1 MLFYL
6 RCAMRNKKL
15 VVSIAGLM
23 CAHANLIIG
32 APIVGTNIIQAPSIP
47 ITGNPLGAGSD
58 ELVTPVAVL
67 NGRELSLKRE
77 STIGETLN
85 GTPGVTSSY
94 FGPNASRPIIR
105 GMDGDRVRIMQNGVS
120 ALDASSL
127 SPDHAVTIDPLI
139 AEQIEVIRGPATVLY
154 GAGAVGGVVNIIDHR
169 IPKEPLNGVMGRGE
183 TRLGGADNER
193 SGAAVI
199 DVGNGTFA
207 IHADV
212 YTRKTDDLSIP
223 SSAQNKLI
231 GEGRADHVHNG
242 KLANSAAKSDGGAFG
257 ASLTFDKGHVG
268 FSYSEFNNF
277 YGTVAEP
284 TVKVDMKSNRLD
296 FSSEVHQFDTF
307 IERIKFRMA
316 FTDYKHQE
324 IDNGAIGTTF
334 LNRGIESTL
343 EAGHAKIGNLS
354 GVIGLQT
361 QNTRFSALGDEAF
374 VPSTHTSSQGIYLYE
389 ELPIDR
395 LKLSAGGRIDKITVK
410 SAGGG
415 ADDPLTLVPKFG
427 DASSKQFTPKNL
439 SAGALF
445 SIDEQWGIATNLTHT
460 ERAPTQ
466 NELFSN
472 GAHLATNQYEIG
484 SQNLNVEKA
493 NGFDVQI
500 RWKNLKHSFNFGGFY
515 TKFDNFINVYNTG
528 FYRDKDGNRRD
539 MPNDTFSLYETN
551 TIGVPANFTGI
562 EAQGKFRI
570 YEGMGDLDFNVRG
583 DYVRATNELTDQ
595 PLSRIAPMRIGAG
608 LDYQLS
614 DFASKIDILHGFKQD
629 RVATNESPTEG
640 YTMVNATISY
650 RLKTALNLEAFAKA
664 RNLLDE
670 DIRDHSSFLKEIA
683 PMGGRSVLFGL
694 RGEF

>member
-1 MLFYL
+1 MKT
-6 RCAMRNKKL
+6 KKTFIGL
-15 VVSIAGLM
+15 VGIFA
-23 CAHANLIIG
+23 AHASLMQ
-32 APIVGTNIIQAPSIP
+32 AAQAAEKALIQAPSIP

-58 ELVTPVAVL
+58 ELVVPVSVL
-67 NGRELSLKRE
+67 NGRELSLTRE
-77 STIGETLN
+77 STIGETLK
-85 GTPGVTSSY
+85 GTPGVSSTY
-94 FGPNASRPIIR
+94 FGPNASRPVIR
-105 GMDGDRVRIMQNGVS
+105 GMDGDRVRIMQNGVG
-120 ALDASSL
+120 ALDASAL
-127 SPDHAVTIDPLI
+127 SPDHAVAVDPLI

-183 TRLGGADNER
+183 TRFGGANNER

-212 YTRKTDDLSIP
+212 YTRRTDDLSIP
-223 SSAQNKLI
+223 NSAQNKLI
-231 GEGRADHVHNG
+231 NSGKADHVNNG
-242 KLANSAAKSDGGAFG
+242 KLANSGAKSDGGAFG

-268 FSYSEFNNF
+268 VSYSEFNNF

-284 TVKVDMKSNRLD
+284 SVKVDMKSKRWDL
-296 FSSEVHQFDTF
+296 SSEVHHLDTF

-324 IDNGAIGTTF
+324 IDDGTIGTTF
-334 LNRGIESTL
+334 LNKGVESTL

-389 ELPIDR
+389 ELPIER
-395 LKLSAGGRIDKITVK
+395 LKLSAGGRIDKTTVK

-415 ADDPLTLVPKFG
+415 PDDPNTLLPKFG

-439 SAGALF
+439 SAGALL

-472 GAHLATNQYEIG
+472 GPHIATNQYEIG
-484 SQNLNVEKA
+484 LTQSSMGLAKVAVEKA
-493 NGFDVQI
+493 NGIDAQI
-500 RWKNLKHSFNFGGFY
+500 RWKTDKHSFSLGGFY
-515 TKFDNFINVYNTG
+515 TKFDNFINIFNTG
-528 FYRDKDGNRRD
+528 RYRDHVGNASLTQD
-539 MPNDTFSLYETN
+539 DTFSLAEAETV
-551 TIGVPANFTGI
+551 GVPATFTGM

-570 YEGMGDLDFNVRG
+570 YEGIGDLDLNIRG
-583 DYVRATNELTDQ
+583 DYVRATNEITDA
-595 PLSRIAPMRIGAG
+595 PLSRIAPMRIGTG
-608 LDYQLS
+608 LDYHLGE
-614 DFASKIDILHGFKQD
+614 FASKIDILHGFKQD
-629 RVATNESPTEG
+629 RVATNELPTDA

>member
-1 MLFYL
+1 MKT
-6 RCAMRNKKL
+6 KKSL
-15 VVSIAGLM
+15 ISMMGIFA
-23 CAHANLIIG
+23 AHASLMQT
-32 APIVGTNIIQAPSIP
+32 AQAAEKALIQAPAIA

-58 ELVTPVAVL
+58 ELVVPVLVL
-67 NGRELSLKRE
+67 NGRELSLTRE

-85 GTPGVTSSY
+85 GTPGVSSTY
-94 FGPNASRPIIR
+94 FGPNASRPVIR
-105 GMDGDRVRIMQNGVS
+105 GMDGDRVRIMQNGVG
-120 ALDASSL
+120 ALDASAL
-127 SPDHAVTIDPLI
+127 SPDHAVAVDPLI

-154 GAGAVGGVVNIIDHR
+154 GSGAVGGVVNVIDHR

-183 TRLGGADNER
+183 TRFGGANNER

-212 YTRKTDDLSIP
+212 YTRQTDDLSIP

-231 GEGRADHVHNG
+231 NSGKADHVNNG
-242 KLANSAAKSDGGAFG
+242 KLANSGAKSDGGAFG

-268 FSYSEFNNF
+268 VSYSEFNNF

-284 TVKVDMKSNRLD
+284 TVKVDMKSKRWDL
-296 FSSEVHQFDTF
+296 SSEVHHLDTF

-324 IDNGAIGTTF
+324 IDDGTIGTTF
-334 LNRGIESTL
+334 LNKGVESSL

-374 VPSTHTSSQGIYLYE
+374 VPSTHTSSQGVYLYE
-389 ELPIDR
+389 ELPIER
-395 LKLSAGGRIDKITVK
+395 LKLSAGGRIDKTTVK

-415 ADDPLTLVPKFG
+415 SDDPITLLPKFG
-427 DASSKQFTPKNL
+427 DATSKQFIPKNL
-439 SAGALF
+439 SAGALL

-472 GAHLATNQYEIG
+472 GPHIATNQYEIG
-484 SQNLNVEKA
+484 NQNLNIEKA
-493 NGFDVQI
+493 NGLDAQI
-500 RWKNLKHSFNFGGFY
+500 RWKNLKHSFSLGGFY

-528 FYRDKDGNRRD
+528 LEVNGLKEAF
-539 MPNDTFSLYETN
+539 TT
-551 TIGVPANFTGI
+551 GVPATFVGM

-570 YEGMGDLDFNVRG
+570 YEGIGDLDLNVRG
-583 DYVRATNELTDQ
+583 DYVRATNEITDT
-595 PLSRIAPMRIGAG
+595 PLSRIAPMRIGTG
-608 LDYQLS
+608 LDYKLG
-614 DFASKIDILHGFKQD
+614 DFSSKIDVLHGFKQD
-629 RVATNESPTEG
+629 RVATNELATEG
-640 YTMVNATISY
+640 YTLVNATISY
-650 RLKTALNLEAFAKA
+650 RFKSALNLEAFAKA

>member
-1 MLFYL
+1 MKTKKSLKAFVGL
-6 RCAMRNKKL
+6 LAMQLTSFN
-15 VVSIAGLM
+15 
-23 CAHANLIIG
+23 
-32 APIVGTNIIQAPSIP
+32 PIQAAESASIQAPSVP

-58 ELVTPVAVL
+58 ELVVPVYVL
-67 NGRELSLKRE
+67 SGRELSIKRE
-77 STIGETLN
+77 STIGETLT
-85 GTPGVTSSY
+85 GSPGVSSSY

-105 GMDGDRVRIMQNGVS
+105 GMDGDRIRIMQNGVG

-127 SPDHAVTIDPLI
+127 SPDHAVAIDPLI

-154 GAGAVGGVVNIIDHR
+154 GAGSVGGVVNVIDHR

-183 TRLGGADNER
+183 TRFGGADNER

-199 DVGNGTFA
+199 DMGNGMFA

-223 SSAQNKLI
+223 SSAQNTLI
-231 GEGRADHVHNG
+231 GAGKADHVNNG
-242 KLANSAAKSDGGAFG
+242 KLANSAAQSDGGAFG
-257 ASLTFDKGHVG
+257 ASLTFDKAHIGA
-268 FSYSEFNNF
+268 SYSEFNNL

-284 TVKVDMKSNRLD
+284 TVKADMRSKRWD
-296 FSSEVHQFDTF
+296 FSSEAHHLDGF
-307 IERIKFRMA
+307 IERIKFRAA

-324 IDNGAIGTTF
+324 ISNGEIGTTF
-334 LNRGIESTL
+334 LNKGVESTL
-343 EAGHAKIGNLS
+343 EVGHAKIDNLS
-354 GVIGLQT
+354 GVVGLQT

-374 VPSTHTSSQGIYLYE
+374 VPSTHTSSQGVYLYE

-395 LKLSAGGRIDKITVK
+395 LTLSAGGRIDETTVK

-415 ADDPLTLVPKFG
+415 AGNKFG
-427 DASSKQFTPKNL
+427 DATSKQFSPKNL

-445 SIDEQWGIATNLTHT
+445 SINESWSVATNLTHT

-472 GAHLATNQYEIG
+472 GPHVATNQYEIG
-484 SQNLNVEKA
+484 LTQSSMGLAKVAMEKA
-493 NGFDVQI
+493 NGIDAQI
-500 RWKNLKHSFNFGGFY
+500 RWKTDKHSFSLGCFY
-515 TKFDNFINVYNTG
+515 NKFDNFINIYNTG
-528 FYRDKDGNRRD
+528 RYSDKDGNT
-539 MPNDTFSLYETN
+539 NSTKNNTFSLAEAK
-551 TIGVPANFTGI
+551 TIGVPATFTGI

-570 YEGMGDLDFNVRG
+570 YEGAGDLDLNMRG
-583 DYVRATNELTDQ
+583 DYVRATNDNTDT
-595 PLSRIAPMRIGAG
+595 PLSRIAPMRIGTG
-608 LDYQLS
+608 LDYKFG
-614 DFASKIDILHGFKQD
+614 DFASKIDVLHGFKQD
-629 RVATNESPTEG
+629 RVATNELPTNG
-640 YTMVNATISY
+640 YTLVNATISY
-650 RLKTALNLEAFAKA
+650 RLKTALSLEAFAKV

>member
-1 MLFYL
+1 MKT
-6 RCAMRNKKL
+6 KKL
-15 VVSIAGLM
+15 LISMMGVFAS
-23 CAHANLIIG
+23 HASLIQ
-32 APIVGTNIIQAPSIP
+32 AAQAAEKALIQAPSIP
-47 ITGNPLGAGSD
+47 ITGNPLGASSD
-58 ELVTPVAVL
+58 ELVVPVLVL
-67 NGRELSLKRE
+67 NGRELSLTRE

-85 GTPGVTSSY
+85 RTPGVSATY

-105 GMDGDRVRIMQNGVS
+105 GMDGDRIKIMQNGVG
-120 ALDASSL
+120 ALDASAL
-127 SPDHAVTIDPLI
+127 SPDHAVAVDPLI

-183 TRLGGADNER
+183 TRFGGANNER

-212 YTRKTDDLSIP
+212 YTRRTDDLSIP
-223 SSAQNKLI
+223 NSAQNKLI
-231 GEGRADHVHNG
+231 NSGKADHVNNG

-268 FSYSEFNNF
+268 VSYSEFNNF

-284 TVKVDMKSNRLD
+284 NVKVDMKSKRWDL
-296 FSSEVHQFDTF
+296 SSEVHHLDTF

-324 IDNGAIGTTF
+324 IDDGTIGTTF
-334 LNRGIESTL
+334 LNKGVESTL

-354 GVIGLQT
+354 GVIGLQN

-374 VPSTHTSSQGIYLYE
+374 VPSTHTSSQGVYLYE
-389 ELPIDR
+389 ELPIER
-395 LKLSAGGRIDKITVK
+395 LKLSAGGRIDKTTVK

-415 ADDPLTLVPKFG
+415 ADDPITFLPKFG
-427 DASSKQFTPKNL
+427 DATSKQFTPKNL
-439 SAGALF
+439 SAGALL

-472 GAHLATNQYEIG
+472 GPHIATNQYEIG
-484 SQNLNVEKA
+484 NQNLNVEKA
-493 NGFDVQI
+493 NGLDAQI
-500 RWKNLKHSFNFGGFY
+500 RWKNLKHSFNLGGFY
-515 TKFDNFINVYNTG
+515 TKFDNFINVFNTG
-528 FYRDKDGNRRD
+528 EIRDELKVA
-539 MPNDTFSLYETN
+539 N
-551 TIGVPANFTGI
+551 TIGVPATFIGM

-570 YEGMGDLDFNVRG
+570 YEGIGDLDLNVRG
-583 DYVRATNELTDQ
+583 DYVRATNEISDT
-595 PLSRIAPMRIGAG
+595 PLSRIAPMRIGTG
-608 LDYQLS
+608 LDYKFG
-614 DFASKIDILHGFKQD
+614 DFASKIDVLHGFKQD
-629 RVATNESPTEG
+629 RVATNELATDG
-640 YTMVNATISY
+640 YTLVNATISY
-650 RLKTALNLEAFAKA
+650 RLKTAPNLEAFAKA

>member
-1 MLFYL
+1 MKT
-6 RCAMRNKKL
+6 KKL
-15 VVSIAGLM
+15 
-23 CAHANLIIG
+23 LIS
-32 APIVGTNIIQAPSIP
+32 IVGMFASHSSLIQAEQAVIQAPSVP
-47 ITGNPLGAGSD
+47 ITGNPLGASSD
-58 ELVTPVAVL
+58 ELVVPVMVL
-67 NGRELSLKRE
+67 NGRELSLTRE
-77 STIGETLN
+77 STIGETLS

-94 FGPNASRPIIR
+94 FGPNASRPVIR
-105 GMDGDRVRIMQNGVS
+105 GMDGDRIRVMQNGVG

-127 SPDHAVTIDPLI
+127 SPDHAVAIDPLI
-139 AEQIEVIRGPATVLY
+139 AEQIEVIRGPATILY
-154 GAGAVGGVVNIIDHR
+154 GAGAIGGVVNVIDHR

-183 TRLGGADNER
+183 TRFGGANNER

-212 YTRKTDDLSIP
+212 YTRRTDDLSIP
-223 SSAQNKLI
+223 NSAQNKLI
-231 GEGRADHVHNG
+231 NSGKADHVNNG
-242 KLANSAAKSDGGAFG
+242 KLANSGAKSDGGAFG

-268 FSYSEFNNF
+268 LSYSEFNNF

-284 TVKVDMKSNRLD
+284 TVKVDMKSKRWDL
-296 FSSEVHQFDTF
+296 SSEVHHLDTF

-316 FTDYKHQE
+316 ITDYKHQE
-324 IDNGAIGTTF
+324 IDGGTIGTTF
-334 LNRGIESTL
+334 LNKGVESTL

-374 VPSTHTSSQGIYLYE
+374 VPSTHTFSQGVYLYE
-389 ELPIDR
+389 ELPIER
-395 LKLSAGGRIDKITVK
+395 LKLSAGGRIDKTTVK

-415 ADDPLTLVPKFG
+415 ADDPITLVPKFG
-427 DASSKQFTPKNL
+427 DATSKQFTPKNL
-439 SAGALF
+439 SAGALL

-472 GAHLATNQYEIG
+472 GPHIATNQYEIG
-484 SQNLNVEKA
+484 NQNLSIEKA
-493 NGFDVQI
+493 NGLDAQI
-500 RWKNLKHSFNFGGFY
+500 RWKNLKHSFNLGGFY
-515 TKFDNFINVYNTG
+515 TKFDNFINVFNTG
-528 FYRDKDGNRRD
+528 EIREELKVA
-539 MPNDTFSLYETN
+539 N
-551 TIGVPANFTGI
+551 TTGVPATFIGM

-570 YEGMGDLDFNVRG
+570 YEGIGDLDLNVRG
-583 DYVRATNELTDQ
+583 DYVRATNEITDT
-595 PLSRIAPMRIGAG
+595 PLSRIAPMRIGTG
-608 LDYQLS
+608 LDYKFG
-614 DFASKIDILHGFKQD
+614 DFSSKIDVLHGFKQD
-629 RVATNESPTEG
+629 RVATNESATDG
-640 YTMVNATISY
+640 YTLVNATISY

>member
-1 MLFYL
+1 
-6 RCAMRNKKL
+6 MRNKKL

-23 CAHANLIIG
+23 CAHANLIIA

-105 GMDGDRVRIMQNGVS
+105 GMDGDRVRIMQNGVG

-127 SPDHAVTIDPLI
+127 SPDHAVAIDPLI

-154 GAGAVGGVVNIIDHR
+154 GAGAVGGVVNVIDHR

-183 TRLGGADNER
+183 TRFGGADNER

-199 DVGNGTFA
+199 DVGNGMFA

-223 SSAQNKLI
+223 RSAQNKLI
-231 GEGRADHVHNG
+231 GEGHADHVHNG

-296 FSSEVHQFDTF
+296 FSSEVHHLDTF

-324 IDNGAIGTTF
+324 IDSGAIGTTF

-354 GVIGLQT
+354 GVLGLQT

-374 VPSTHTSSQGIYLYE
+374 VPSTHTSSQGVYLYE

-395 LKLSAGGRIDKITVK
+395 LKLSAGGRIDKTTVK

-415 ADDPLTLVPKFG
+415 ADEGSGPKFG
-427 DASSKQFTPKNL
+427 EAASKEFTPKNL

-445 SIDEQWGIATNLTHT
+445 SMDEHWGIATNITHT

-466 NELFSN
+466 NELFSY
-472 GAHLATNQYEIG
+472 GAHVATNQYEIG
-484 SQNLNVEKA
+484 NKNLNVEKA
-493 NGFDVQI
+493 NGLDAQI
-500 RWKNLKHSFNFGGFY
+500 RWKSQKHSFNISGFY
-515 TKFDNFINVYNTG
+515 TKFDHFINVYNTG
-528 FYRDKDGNRRD
+528 EIRDELKVA
-539 MPNDTFSLYETN
+539 N
-551 TIGVPANFTGI
+551 TIGVPAKFVGM

-570 YEGMGDLDFNVRG
+570 YEGLGDLDLNIRG
-583 DYVRATNELTDQ
+583 DYVRATNEITDT
-595 PLSRIAPMRIGAG
+595 PLSRIAPMRIGTG
-608 LDYQLS
+608 LDYHLGE
-614 DFASKIDILHGFKQD
+614 FASKIDILHGFKQD
-629 RVATNESPTEG
+629 RVATNELPTDA

>member
-1 MLFYL
+1 
-6 RCAMRNKKL
+6 MRNKKL

-23 CAHANLIIG
+23 CAHANLIIA

-105 GMDGDRVRIMQNGVS
+105 GMDGDRVRIMQNGVG

-127 SPDHAVTIDPLI
+127 SPDHAVAIDPLI

-154 GAGAVGGVVNIIDHR
+154 GAGAVGGVVNVIDHR

-183 TRLGGADNER
+183 TRFGGADNER

-199 DVGNGTFA
+199 DVGNGMFA

-223 SSAQNKLI
+223 RSAQNKLI
-231 GEGRADHVHNG
+231 GEGHADHVHNG

-277 YGTVAEP
+277 YGIVAEP

-296 FSSEVHQFDTF
+296 FSSEVHHLDTF

-324 IDNGAIGTTF
+324 IDSGAIGTTF

-354 GVIGLQT
+354 GVLGLQT

-374 VPSTHTSSQGIYLYE
+374 VPSSHTSSQGVYLYE

-395 LKLSAGGRIDKITVK
+395 LKLSAGGRIDKTTVK

-415 ADDPLTLVPKFG
+415 ADEGSGPKFG
-427 DASSKQFTPKNL
+427 EAASKEFTPKNL

-445 SIDEQWGIATNLTHT
+445 SMDEHWGIATNITHT

-466 NELFSN
+466 NELFSY
-472 GAHLATNQYEIG
+472 GAHVATNQYEIG
-484 SQNLNVEKA
+484 NKNLNVEKA
-493 NGFDVQI
+493 NGLDAQI
-500 RWKNLKHSFNFGGFY
+500 RWKSQKHSFNISGFY
-515 TKFDNFINVYNTG
+515 TKFDHFINVYNTG
-528 FYRDKDGNRRD
+528 EIRDELKVA
-539 MPNDTFSLYETN
+539 N
-551 TIGVPANFTGI
+551 TIGVPAKFVGM

-570 YEGMGDLDFNVRG
+570 YEGLGDLDLNIRG
-583 DYVRATNELTDQ
+583 DYVRATNEITDT
-595 PLSRIAPMRIGAG
+595 PLSRIAPMRIGTG
-608 LDYQLS
+608 LDYHLGE
-614 DFASKIDILHGFKQD
+614 FASKIDILHGFKQD
-629 RVATNESPTEG
+629 RVATNELPTDA

>member
-1 MLFYL
+1 
-6 RCAMRNKKL
+6 
-15 VVSIAGLM
+15 
-23 CAHANLIIG
+23 
-32 APIVGTNIIQAPSIP
+32 
-47 ITGNPLGAGSD
+47 
-58 ELVTPVAVL
+58 VL

-105 GMDGDRVRIMQNGVS
+105 GMDGDRVRIMQNGVG

-127 SPDHAVTIDPLI
+127 SPDHAVAIDPLI

-154 GAGAVGGVVNIIDHR
+154 GAGAVGGVVNVIDHR

-199 DVGNGTFA
+199 DVGNGMFA

-212 YTRKTDDLSIP
+212 YIRKTDDLSIP

-284 TVKVDMKSNRLD
+284 TVKVDIKSNRLD
-296 FSSEVHQFDTF
+296 FSSEVHHLDTF

-361 QNTRFSALGDEAF
+361 QNTRLSALGDEAF

-395 LKLSAGGRIDKITVK
+395 LKLSAGGRIDKTTVK

-415 ADDPLTLVPKFG
+415 ADEGSGPKFG
-427 DASSKQFTPKNL
+427 EAASKEFTPKNL

-445 SIDEQWGIATNLTHT
+445 SMDEHWGIATNITHT

-466 NELFSN
+466 NELFSY
-472 GAHLATNQYEIG
+472 GAHVATNQYEIG
-484 SQNLNVEKA
+484 NKNLNVEKA
-493 NGFDVQI
+493 NGLDAQI
-500 RWKNLKHSFNFGGFY
+500 RWKSQKHSFNISGFY
-515 TKFDNFINVYNTG
+515 TKFDHFINVYNTG
-528 FYRDKDGNRRD
+528 EIRDELKVA
-539 MPNDTFSLYETN
+539 N
-551 TIGVPANFTGI
+551 TIGVPAKFVGM

-570 YEGMGDLDFNVRG
+570 YEGLGDLDLNIRG
-583 DYVRATNELTDQ
+583 DYVRATNEITDT
-595 PLSRIAPMRIGAG
+595 PLSRIAPMRIGTG
-608 LDYQLS
+608 LDYHLGE
-614 DFASKIDILHGFKQD
+614 FASKIDILHGFKQD
-629 RVATNESPTEG
+629 RVATNELPTDA

>member
-1 MLFYL
+1 MKTKKSLKSFVGL
-6 RCAMRNKKL
+6 LAMQLTSFN
-15 VVSIAGLM
+15 
-23 CAHANLIIG
+23 
-32 APIVGTNIIQAPSIP
+32 PIQAAESASIQAPSVP

-58 ELVTPVAVL
+58 ELVVPVYVL
-67 NGRELSLKRE
+67 SGRELSIKRE
-77 STIGETLN
+77 STIGETLT
-85 GTPGVTSSY
+85 GTPGVSSSY

-105 GMDGDRVRIMQNGVS
+105 GMDGDRIRIMQNGVG
-120 ALDASSL
+120 ALDASSV

-154 GAGAVGGVVNIIDHR
+154 GAGAVGGVVNVIDHR

-183 TRLGGADNER
+183 TRFGGADNER

-199 DVGNGTFA
+199 DVGNGMLA

-223 SSAQNKLI
+223 SSAQNTLI
-231 GEGRADHVHNG
+231 GAGKADHVNNG
-242 KLANSAAKSDGGAFG
+242 KLANSAAQSDGGAFG
-257 ASLTFDKGHVG
+257 ASLTFDKGHIG
-268 FSYSEFNNF
+268 ASYSEFNNL

-284 TVKVDMKSNRLD
+284 SVKVDMRSKRWD
-296 FSSEVHQFDTF
+296 FSSEAHDLDTL

-324 IDNGAIGTTF
+324 IDDGTIGTTF
-334 LNRGIESTL
+334 LNKGVESTL

-354 GVIGLQT
+354 GVVGLQT
-361 QNTRFSALGDEAF
+361 QNTRFSALGNEAF
-374 VPSTHTSSQGIYLYE
+374 VPSTHTSSQGVYLYE

-395 LKLSAGGRIDKITVK
+395 LKLSAGGRIDETTVK

-415 ADDPLTLVPKFG
+415 AGNKFG
-427 DASSKQFTPKNL
+427 DATSKQFIPKNL

-445 SIDEQWGIATNLTHT
+445 NIDDNWSIATNLTHT

-472 GAHLATNQYEIG
+472 GAHVATNQYEIG
-484 SQNLNVEKA
+484 NQNLNVEKA
-493 NGFDVQI
+493 NGLDAQI
-500 RWKNLKHSFNFGGFY
+500 RWKNLKHSFSLGGFF

-528 FYRDKDGNRRD
+528 DYKKTDG
-539 MPNDTFSLYETN
+539 SLGTDSDLAVAN
-551 TIGVPANFTGI
+551 TIGVPATFTGM

-570 YEGMGDLDFNVRG
+570 YEGIGDIDLNVRG
-583 DYVRATNELTDQ
+583 DYVRATNEITDT
-595 PLSRIAPMRIGAG
+595 PLSRIAPMRIGTG
-608 LDYQLS
+608 LDYKFG
-614 DFASKIDILHGFKQD
+614 DFSSKVDVLHGFKQD
-629 RVATNESPTEG
+629 RVATNELPTDG
-640 YTMVNATISY
+640 YTLVNATISY
-650 RLKTALNLEAFAKA
+650 RLKTALHLEAFAKA
-664 RNLLDE
+664 RNLLDQ

-683 PMGGRSVLFGL
+683 PMGGRSLLFGL

>member
-1 MLFYL
+1 MKT
-6 RCAMRNKKL
+6 KKTFIGL
-15 VVSIAGLM
+15 VGIFA
-23 CAHANLIIG
+23 AHASFMQAAQAAEKAL
-32 APIVGTNIIQAPSIP
+32 IQAPSIP

-58 ELVTPVAVL
+58 ELVVPVSVL
-67 NGRELSLKRE
+67 NGRELSLTRE

-85 GTPGVTSSY
+85 GTPGVSSTY
-94 FGPNASRPIIR
+94 FGPNASRPVIR
-105 GMDGDRVRIMQNGVS
+105 GMDGDRVKIMQNGVG
-120 ALDASSL
+120 ALDASAL
-127 SPDHAVTIDPLI
+127 SPDHAVAVDPLI

-154 GAGAVGGVVNIIDHR
+154 GAGAVGGVVNVIDHR

-183 TRLGGADNER
+183 TRFGGANNER

-212 YTRKTDDLSIP
+212 YTRRTDDLSIP
-223 SSAQNKLI
+223 NSAQNKLI
-231 GEGRADHVHNG
+231 NSGKADHVNNG

-268 FSYSEFNNF
+268 VSYSEFNNF

-284 TVKVDMKSNRLD
+284 TVKVDMKSKRWDL
-296 FSSEVHQFDTF
+296 SSEVHHLDTF

-324 IDNGAIGTTF
+324 IDDGTIGTTF
-334 LNRGIESTL
+334 LNKGVESTL

-374 VPSTHTSSQGIYLYE
+374 VPSTHTSSQGVYLYE
-389 ELPIDR
+389 ELPIER
-395 LKLSAGGRIDKITVK
+395 LKLSAGGRIDKTTVK

-415 ADDPLTLVPKFG
+415 ADDPITFLPKFG
-427 DASSKQFTPKNL
+427 DATSKQFTPKNL
-439 SAGALF
+439 SAGALL

-472 GAHLATNQYEIG
+472 GPHIATNQYEIG
-484 SQNLNVEKA
+484 NQNLNIEKA
-493 NGFDVQI
+493 NGLDAQI
-500 RWKNLKHSFNFGGFY
+500 RWKNLKHSFNLGGFY
-515 TKFDNFINVYNTG
+515 TKFDNFINVFNTG
-528 FYRDKDGNRRD
+528 EIRDELKVA
-539 MPNDTFSLYETN
+539 N
-551 TIGVPANFTGI
+551 TIGVPATFIGM

-570 YEGMGDLDFNVRG
+570 YEGIGDLDLNVRG
-583 DYVRATNELTDQ
+583 DYVRATNEITDT
-595 PLSRIAPMRIGAG
+595 PLSRIAPMRIGTG
-608 LDYQLS
+608 LDYKLGN
-614 DFASKIDILHGFKQD
+614 FASKIDVLQGFKQD
-629 RVATNESPTEG
+629 RVATNELATDG
-640 YTMVNATISY
+640 YTLVNATISY
-650 RLKTALNLEAFAKA
+650 RLKTAPNLEAFAKA

>member
-1 MLFYL
+1 MS
-6 RCAMRNKKL
+6 L
-15 VVSIAGLM
+15 VGFLAIQATSF
-23 CAHANLIIG
+23 N
-32 APIVGTNIIQAPSIP
+32 PIQAAEKNTIQAPSVP

-58 ELVTPVAVL
+58 ELVVPVYVL
-67 NGRELSLKRE
+67 GGRELSIKRE
-77 STIGETLN
+77 STIGESLN
-85 GTPGVTSSY
+85 GTPGVSSSY

-105 GMDGDRVRIMQNGVS
+105 GMDGDRIRIMQNGVG

-127 SPDHAVTIDPLI
+127 SPDHAVAIDPLI

-154 GAGAVGGVVNIIDHR
+154 GAGAVGGVVNVIDHR
-169 IPKEPLNGVMGRGE
+169 IPKEPLNGVIGRGE

-199 DVGNGTFA
+199 DVGNGMFA

-231 GEGRADHVHNG
+231 GAGKADHVNNG

-257 ASLTFDKGHVG
+257 ASLTFDKGHIGV
-268 FSYSEFNNF
+268 SYSEFNNF

-284 TVKVDMKSNRLD
+284 TVKADMKSKRWD
-296 FSSEVHQFDTF
+296 FSSEAHHLDTF

-324 IDNGAIGTTF
+324 IDNGEVGTTF
-334 LNRGIESTL
+334 LNKGVETTL
-343 EAGHAKIGNLS
+343 EAGHAKIGDLS
-354 GVIGLQT
+354 GVLGLQT
-361 QNTRFSALGDEAF
+361 HNTRFSALGDEAF

-395 LKLSAGGRIDKITVK
+395 LKLSAGGRIDKTTVK

-415 ADDPLTLVPKFG
+415 ADEGSGPKFG
-427 DASSKQFTPKNL
+427 DSTSKQFTPKNL

-445 SIDEQWGIATNLTHT
+445 NIDEHWGIATNLTHT

-472 GAHLATNQYEIG
+472 GPHVATNQYEIG
-484 SQNLNVEKA
+484 NKNLNIEKA
-493 NGFDVQI
+493 NGLDAQI
-500 RWKNLKHSFNFGGFY
+500 RWKNLKHSFSLGGFY

-528 FYRDKDGNRRD
+528 IEIDG
-539 MPNDTFSLYETN
+539 LKEAN
-551 TIGVPANFTGI
+551 TIGVPAIFTGM
-562 EAQGKFRI
+562 EALGKFRI
-570 YEGMGDLDFNVRG
+570 YEGLGDLDLNVRG
-583 DYVRATNELTDQ
+583 DYVRATNEITNT
-595 PLSRIAPMRIGAG
+595 PLSRIAPMRIGTG
-608 LDYQLS
+608 LDYQLG
-614 DFASKIDILHGFKQD
+614 DFASKIDVLHGFKQD
-629 RVATNESPTEG
+629 RVATNELPTDG
-640 YTMVNATISY
+640 YTLVNATISY

-683 PMGGRSVLFGL
+683 PMGGRSLLFGL

>member
-1 MLFYL
+1 MKN
-6 RCAMRNKKL
+6 NKSLMSL
-15 VVSIAGLM
+15 VGLV
-23 CAHANLIIG
+23 AIQAISFH
-32 APIVGTNIIQAPSIP
+32 PIQAAESNPIQAPLVP

-58 ELVTPVAVL
+58 TLVVPVYVL
-67 NGRELSLKRE
+67 SGRELSITRE
-77 STIGETLN
+77 STIGETLT
-85 GTPGVTSSY
+85 GSPGVSSSY
-94 FGPNASRPIIR
+94 FGPNASRPVIR
-105 GMDGDRVRIMQNGVS
+105 GMDGDRVRIMQNGVG

-127 SPDHAVTIDPLI
+127 SPDHAVAVDPLI

-154 GAGAVGGVVNIIDHR
+154 GAGAVGGVVNVIDHR
-169 IPKEPLNGVMGRGE
+169 IPKEPLNGMMGRGE
-183 TRLGGADNER
+183 TRFGGADNER

-199 DVGNGTFA
+199 DVGNGMFA

-231 GEGRADHVHNG
+231 GAGKVDHVNNG
-242 KLANSAAKSDGGAFG
+242 KLTNSAAKSDGGAFG
-257 ASLTFDKGHVG
+257 ASLTFDKGHIG
-268 FSYSEFNNF
+268 ASYSEFNNL

-284 TVKVDMKSNRLD
+284 TVKVDMKSKRWD
-296 FSSEVHQFDTF
+296 FSSEVHHLDTF

-324 IDNGAIGTTF
+324 IDDGTIGTTF
-334 LNRGIESTL
+334 INKGVESTL
-343 EAGHAKIGNLS
+343 EVGHAKIGNLS
-354 GVIGLQT
+354 GVMGLQT

-374 VPSTHTSSQGIYLYE
+374 VPSTHTSSQGVYLYE
-389 ELPIDR
+389 ELPIER
-395 LKLSAGGRIDKITVK
+395 LKLSAGGRIDKTTVK

-415 ADDPLTLVPKFG
+415 AVDPFTLLPKFG
-427 DASSKQFTPKNL
+427 EATSKQFIPKNL

-445 SIDEQWGIATNLTHT
+445 SIDESWSVATNLTHT

-472 GAHLATNQYEIG
+472 GPHVATNQYEIG
-484 SQNLNVEKA
+484 NQNLNLEKA
-493 NGFDVQI
+493 NGLDAQI
-500 RWKNLKHSFNFGGFY
+500 RWRSLKHSFSLGGFY

-528 FYRDKDGNRRD
+528 DEIDG
-539 MPNDTFSLYETN
+539 LKEAN
-551 TIGVPANFTGI
+551 TMGVRAIFTGM

-570 YEGMGDLDFNVRG
+570 YEGVGDLDLNVRG
-583 DYVRATNELTDQ
+583 DYVSATNEITDT
-595 PLSRIAPMRIGAG
+595 PLSRIAPMRIGTG
-608 LDYQLS
+608 LDYKFD
-614 DFASKIDILHGFKQD
+614 DFASKIDVLHGFKQD
-629 RVATNESPTEG
+629 RVATNELPTDG
-640 YTMVNATISY
+640 YTLVNATISY
-650 RLKTALNLEAFAKA
+650 RLRTAFNLEAFAKA

>member
-1 MLFYL
+1 MKT
-6 RCAMRNKKL
+6 KKTFIGL
-15 VVSIAGLM
+15 VGIWA
-23 CAHANLIIG
+23 AHASLMQ
-32 APIVGTNIIQAPSIP
+32 AAQAAEKAIIQAPSIP

-58 ELVTPVAVL
+58 ELVVPVLVL
-67 NGRELSLKRE
+67 NGRELSLTRE

-85 GTPGVTSSY
+85 RTPGVSATY

-105 GMDGDRVRIMQNGVS
+105 GMDGDRIKIMQNGVG
-120 ALDASSL
+120 ALDASAL
-127 SPDHAVTIDPLI
+127 SPDHAVAVDPLI

-169 IPKEPLNGVMGRGE
+169 IPKEPLNGLMGRGE
-183 TRLGGADNER
+183 TRFGGANNER

-212 YTRKTDDLSIP
+212 YTRRTDDLSIP
-223 SSAQNKLI
+223 NSAQNKLI
-231 GEGRADHVHNG
+231 NSGKADHVNNG

-268 FSYSEFNNF
+268 VSYSEFNNF

-284 TVKVDMKSNRLD
+284 TVKVDMKSKRWDL
-296 FSSEVHQFDTF
+296 SSEVHHLDTF

-324 IDNGAIGTTF
+324 IDDGTIGTTF
-334 LNRGIESTL
+334 LNKGVESTL

-374 VPSTHTSSQGIYLYE
+374 VPSTHTSSQGVYLYE
-389 ELPIDR
+389 ELPIER
-395 LKLSAGGRIDKITVK
+395 LKLSAGGRIDKTTVK

-415 ADDPLTLVPKFG
+415 ADDPITFLPKFG
-427 DASSKQFTPKNL
+427 DATSKQFTPKNL
-439 SAGALF
+439 SAGALL

-472 GAHLATNQYEIG
+472 GPHIATNQYEIG
-484 SQNLNVEKA
+484 NQNLNVEKA
-493 NGFDVQI
+493 NGLDAQI
-500 RWKNLKHSFNFGGFY
+500 RWKNLKHSFNLGGFY

-528 FYRDKDGNRRD
+528 DMIDG
-539 MPNDTFSLYETN
+539 LKEAK
-551 TIGVPANFTGI
+551 TIGVPAIFLGF

-570 YEGMGDLDFNVRG
+570 YEGVGDIDLNVRG
-583 DYVRATNELTDQ
+583 DYVRATNEITDT
-595 PLSRIAPMRIGAG
+595 PLSRIAPMRIGTG
-608 LDYQLS
+608 LDYKLG
-614 DFASKIDILHGFKQD
+614 DFSSKIDVLHGFKQD
-629 RVATNESPTEG
+629 RVATNELATDG
-640 YTMVNATISY
+640 YTLVNATISY
-650 RLKTALNLEAFAKA
+650 RFKTALNLEAFAKA

>member
-1 MLFYL
+1 MKT
-6 RCAMRNKKL
+6 KKSFIGL
-15 VVSIAGLM
+15 VGIFA
-23 CAHANLIIG
+23 AHASLMQ
-32 APIVGTNIIQAPSIP
+32 AAQAAEKVLIQAPSVP

-58 ELVTPVAVL
+58 ELVVPVYVL
-67 NGRELSLKRE
+67 SGRELSITRE
-77 STIGETLN
+77 STIGETLT
-85 GTPGVTSSY
+85 GTPGVSSSY

-105 GMDGDRVRIMQNGVS
+105 GMDGDRVRIMQNGVG

-127 SPDHAVTIDPLI
+127 SPDHAVAIDPLI
-139 AEQIEVIRGPATVLY
+139 AEQIEVIRGPATVIY
-154 GAGAVGGVVNIIDHR
+154 GAGAVGGVVNVIDHR

-183 TRLGGADNER
+183 TRFGGADNER

-199 DVGNGTFA
+199 DVGNGMFA

-223 SSAQNKLI
+223 SSAQDKLI
-231 GEGRADHVHNG
+231 GAGKADHVNKG

-257 ASLTFDKGHVG
+257 ASLTFDKGHIG
-268 FSYSEFNNF
+268 LSYSEFNNF

-284 TVKVDMKSNRLD
+284 TVKVDMRSKRWD
-296 FSSEVHQFDTF
+296 FSSEAHHLETF
-307 IERIKFRMA
+307 MERIKFRMA

-324 IDNGAIGTTF
+324 IDSGEVGTTF
-334 LNRGIESTL
+334 LNRGVESTL
-343 EAGHAKIGNLS
+343 EAGHAKVGNLS
-354 GVIGLQT
+354 GVLGLQT

-374 VPSTHTSSQGIYLYE
+374 VPSTHTSSQGVYLYE

-395 LKLSAGGRIDKITVK
+395 LKLSAGGRIDKTTVK

-415 ADDPLTLVPKFG
+415 AGDKFG
-427 DASSKQFTPKNL
+427 DATSKQFTQKNL

-445 SIDEQWGIATNLTHT
+445 SINEHWGIATNLTHT

-472 GAHLATNQYEIG
+472 GPHVATNQYEIG
-484 SQNLNVEKA
+484 NKNLTIEKA
-493 NGFDVQI
+493 NGLDAQV
-500 RWKNLKHSFNFGGFY
+500 RWKNLKHSFSLGGFY

-528 FYRDKDGNRRD
+528 AYRDSDGTIN
-539 MPNDTFSLYETN
+539 PSGGLAEAN
-551 TIGVPANFTGI
+551 TIGVQAIFTGM

-570 YEGMGDLDFNVRG
+570 YEGTGDLDLNVRG
-583 DYVRATNELTDQ
+583 DYVRATNEMTDT
-595 PLSRIAPMRIGAG
+595 PLSRIAPMRIGTG
-608 LDYQLS
+608 LDYKFG
-614 DFASKIDILHGFKQD
+614 DFASKVDVLHGFKQD
-629 RVATNESPTEG
+629 RVATNELATDG
-640 YTMVNATISY
+640 YTLVNATISY

-664 RNLLDE
+664 RNLLDK

-683 PMGGRSVLFGL
+683 PMGGRSILFGL

>member
-1 MLFYL
+1 M
-6 RCAMRNKKL
+6 AMQATSFN
-15 VVSIAGLM
+15 
-23 CAHANLIIG
+23 
-32 APIVGTNIIQAPSIP
+32 PIQAAESASIKAPSVP

-58 ELVTPVAVL
+58 NLVVPVYVL
-67 NGRELSLKRE
+67 SGRELSITRE
-77 STIGETLN
+77 STIGETLT
-85 GTPGVTSSY
+85 GTPGVSSSY

-105 GMDGDRVRIMQNGVS
+105 GMDGDRVRIMQNGVG
-120 ALDASSL
+120 ALDASAL
-127 SPDHAVTIDPLI
+127 SPDHAVAVDPLI

-154 GAGAVGGVVNIIDHR
+154 GSGAVGGVVNVIDHR
-169 IPKEPLNGVMGRGE
+169 IPKEPLNGIMGRGE
-183 TRLGGADNER
+183 TRFGGADNER

-212 YTRKTDDLSIP
+212 YKRQTDDLSIP
-223 SSAQNKLI
+223 SSAQRKLVSA
-231 GEGRADHVHNG
+231 GKADHVNNG
-242 KLANSAAKSDGGAFG
+242 KLTNSAAKSDGGAFG
-257 ASLTFDKGHVG
+257 ASLTFDKGYVG
-268 FSYSEFNNF
+268 VSYSEFNNL

-284 TVKVDMKSNRLD
+284 SVKVDMKSNRLD
-296 FSSEVHQFDTF
+296 FSSEVHHLDTF

-395 LKLSAGGRIDKITVK
+395 LKLSAGGRIDKTTVK

-415 ADDPLTLVPKFG
+415 ADDPITLVPKFG

-445 SIDEQWGIATNLTHT
+445 SIDEHWGIATNITHT
-460 ERAPTQ
+460 ERAQTQ

-472 GAHLATNQYEIG
+472 GAHVATNQYEVG
-484 SQNLNVEKA
+484 NKNLEVEKA
-493 NGFDVQI
+493 NGIDAQI
-500 RWKNLKHSFNFGGFY
+500 RWKSQKHSFNISAFY

-528 FYRDKDGNRRD
+528 EIISYPKED
-539 MPNDTFSLYETN
+539 N
-551 TIGVPANFTGI
+551 TIVFLKEANTKGVPATFTGM

-570 YEGMGDLDFNVRG
+570 YEGIGDLDLNVRG
-583 DYVRATNELTDQ
+583 DYVRATNEITDT
-595 PLSRIAPMRIGAG
+595 PLSRIAPMRIGTG
-608 LDYQLS
+608 LDYKLG

-629 RVATNESPTEG
+629 RVASNELSTEG
-640 YTMVNATISY
+640 YTLVNATISY
-650 RLKTALNLEAFAKA
+650 RLKTPFHLEAFAKA

>member
-1 MLFYL
+1 MKT
-6 RCAMRNKKL
+6 KKTFIGL
-15 VVSIAGLM
+15 VGIFA
-23 CAHANLIIG
+23 AHASLMQ
-32 APIVGTNIIQAPSIP
+32 AAQAAEKALIQAPSIP

-58 ELVTPVAVL
+58 DLVVPVSVL
-67 NGRELSLKRE
+67 NGRELSLTRE
-77 STIGETLN
+77 STIGETLK
-85 GTPGVTSSY
+85 GTPGVSSTY
-94 FGPNASRPIIR
+94 FGPNASRPVIR
-105 GMDGDRVRIMQNGVS
+105 GMDGDRVRIMQNGVG
-120 ALDASSL
+120 ALDASAL
-127 SPDHAVTIDPLI
+127 SPDHAVAVDPLI

-154 GAGAVGGVVNIIDHR
+154 GAGAVGGVVNVIDHR

-183 TRLGGADNER
+183 TRFGGANNER

-212 YTRKTDDLSIP
+212 YTRRTDDLSIP
-223 SSAQNKLI
+223 NSAQNKLI
-231 GEGRADHVHNG
+231 NSGKADHVNNG
-242 KLANSAAKSDGGAFG
+242 KLANSGAKSDGGAFG

-268 FSYSEFNNF
+268 VSYSEFNNF

-284 TVKVDMKSNRLD
+284 SVKVDMKSKRWDL
-296 FSSEVHQFDTF
+296 SSEVHHLDTF

-324 IDNGAIGTTF
+324 IDDGTIGTTF
-334 LNRGIESTL
+334 LNKGVESTL

-389 ELPIDR
+389 ELPIER
-395 LKLSAGGRIDKITVK
+395 LKLSAGGRIDKTTVK

-415 ADDPLTLVPKFG
+415 PDDPNTLLPKFG

-439 SAGALF
+439 SAGALL

-472 GAHLATNQYEIG
+472 GPHIATNQYEIG
-484 SQNLNVEKA
+484 NQNLNVEKA
-493 NGFDVQI
+493 NGLDAQI
-500 RWKNLKHSFNFGGFY
+500 RWKNLKHSFNLGGFY

-528 FYRDKDGNRRD
+528 VMIDG
-539 MPNDTFSLYETN
+539 LKEAN
-551 TIGVPANFTGI
+551 TIGVPAVFLGF

-570 YEGMGDLDFNVRG
+570 YEGVGDLDLNVRG
-583 DYVRATNELTDQ
+583 DYVRATNEITDT
-595 PLSRIAPMRIGAG
+595 PLSRIAPMRIGTG
-608 LDYQLS
+608 LDYKLG
-614 DFASKIDILHGFKQD
+614 DFSSKIDVLHGFKQD
-629 RVATNESPTEG
+629 RVATNELATDG
-640 YTMVNATISY
+640 YTLVNATISY
-650 RLKTALNLEAFAKA
+650 RFKTALNLEAFAKA

>member
-1 MLFYL
+1 MRTKKSFIFFVGFV
-6 RCAMRNKKL
+6 AMQATSFN
-15 VVSIAGLM
+15 
-23 CAHANLIIG
+23 
-32 APIVGTNIIQAPSIP
+32 PIQAAESASIKAPSVP

-58 ELVTPVAVL
+58 DLVVPVYVL
-67 NGRELSLKRE
+67 SGRELSITRE
-77 STIGETLN
+77 STIGETLT
-85 GTPGVTSSY
+85 GTPGVNSSY

-105 GMDGDRVRIMQNGVS
+105 GMDGDRVRIMQNGVG

-127 SPDHAVTIDPLI
+127 SPDHAIAIDPLI

-154 GAGAVGGVVNIIDHR
+154 GAGAVGGVVNVIDHR
-169 IPKEPLNGVMGRGE
+169 IPKEPLYGVMGRGE

-212 YTRKTDDLSIP
+212 YKRQTDDLNIP
-223 SSAQNKLI
+223 SSAQHKLVSA
-231 GEGRADHVHNG
+231 GKADHVNNG
-242 KLANSAAKSDGGAFG
+242 KLTNSAAKSDGGAFG

-268 FSYSEFNNF
+268 VSYSEFNNF

-284 TVKVDMKSNRLD
+284 SVKVDMKSKRWD
-296 FSSEVHQFDTF
+296 FSSEAHHLDSF
-307 IERIKFRMA
+307 IERLKFRTA

-324 IDNGAIGTTF
+324 IDNGEVGTTF
-334 LNRGIESTL
+334 SNKGVESTL
-343 EAGHAKIGNLS
+343 EAGHAKIGHLS

-361 QNTRFSALGDEAF
+361 QNTRFAALGDEAF
-374 VPSTHTSSQGIYLYE
+374 VPSTRTSSQGIYLYE
-389 ELPIDR
+389 ELPINR
-395 LKLSAGGRIDKITVK
+395 LKLSAGGRIDKTTVK

-415 ADDPLTLVPKFG
+415 ADNKFG
-427 DASSKQFTPKNL
+427 DATSKQFTPKNL

-445 SIDEQWGIATNLTHT
+445 SIDEHWGIATNLTHT

-472 GAHLATNQYEIG
+472 GAHVATNQYEIG
-484 SQNLNVEKA
+484 NKNLEIEKA
-493 NGFDVQI
+493 NGIDAQI
-500 RWKNLKHSFNFGGFY
+500 RWKSQKRSFNISAFY
-515 TKFDNFINVYNTG
+515 TKFDNFINVYNTDIIKEG
-528 FYRDKDGNRRD
+528 LK
-539 MPNDTFSLYETN
+539 EAN
-551 TIGVPANFTGI
+551 TIGVPATFTGM

-570 YEGMGDLDFNVRG
+570 YEGIGDLDLNVRG
-583 DYVRATNELTDQ
+583 DYVRATNEITDT
-595 PLSRIAPMRIGAG
+595 PLSRIAPMRIGTG
-608 LDYQLS
+608 LDYKLG

-629 RVATNESPTEG
+629 RVANNELSTEG
-640 YTMVNATISY
+640 YTLVNATISY
-650 RLKTALNLEAFAKA
+650 RLKTAFHLEAFAKA

>member
-1 MLFYL
+1 MKTKKSLISFVGL
-6 RCAMRNKKL
+6 VAMQATAFN
-15 VVSIAGLM
+15 
-23 CAHANLIIG
+23 
-32 APIVGTNIIQAPSIP
+32 PIQAAESASIQAPSVP

-58 ELVTPVAVL
+58 ELVVPVYVL
-67 NGRELSLKRE
+67 SGRELSIKRE
-77 STIGETLN
+77 STLGETLT
-85 GTPGVTSSY
+85 GTPGVSSSY

-105 GMDGDRVRIMQNGVS
+105 GMDGDRIRIMQNGVG

-127 SPDHAVTIDPLI
+127 SPDHAVAIDPLI

-154 GAGAVGGVVNIIDHR
+154 GAGAVGGVVNVIDHR

-183 TRLGGADNER
+183 TRFGGADNER

-199 DVGNGTFA
+199 DVGNGMFA

-212 YTRKTDDLSIP
+212 YTRKTDDLSIS

-231 GEGRADHVHNG
+231 GAGKADHVNNG

-257 ASLTFDKGHVG
+257 ASLTFDKGHIGV
-268 FSYSEFNNF
+268 SYSEFNNF

-284 TVKVDMKSNRLD
+284 TVKADMKSKRWD
-296 FSSEVHQFDTF
+296 FSSEAHHLDTF

-324 IDNGAIGTTF
+324 IDNGEVGTTF
-334 LNRGIESTL
+334 LNKGVETTL

-354 GVIGLQT
+354 GVVGLQT
-361 QNTRFSALGDEAF
+361 QNTRFSALGVDAF

-395 LKLSAGGRIDKITVK
+395 LKLSAGGRIDKTTVK

-415 ADDPLTLVPKFG
+415 VDDPNTHLPKFG
-427 DASSKQFTPKNL
+427 NATSKQFTPKNL

-445 SIDEQWGIATNLTHT
+445 SIDDNWSIATNLTHT

-472 GAHLATNQYEIG
+472 GAHVATNQYEIG
-484 SQNLNVEKA
+484 NKNLTVEKA
-493 NGFDVQI
+493 NGLDVQI
-500 RWKNLKHSFNFGGFY
+500 RWKTEKHSFSLGGFF
-515 TKFDNFINVYNTG
+515 TKFDNFINTYNTG
-528 FYRDKDGNRRD
+528 LYSDDYGNT
-539 MPNDTFSLYETN
+539 NSTQNNTFSLAEAK
-551 TIGVPANFTGI
+551 TIGVPAIFTGM

-570 YEGMGDLDFNVRG
+570 YEGLGDLDLNVRG
-583 DYVRATNELTDQ
+583 DYVRATNEITNT
-595 PLSRIAPMRIGAG
+595 PLSRIAPMRIGTG
-608 LDYQLS
+608 LDYQLG
-614 DFASKIDILHGFKQD
+614 DFASKIDVLHGFKQD
-629 RVATNESPTEG
+629 RVATNELPTNG
-640 YTMVNATISY
+640 YTLVNATISY